1 MGNLC
6 SNDGDAE
13 PPKIKPVQI
22 VQYFSPE
29 EIKMRKKIEQF
40 FGKYEYDEKSTLQG

>member
-6 SNDGDAE
+6 SIEGDAE
-13 PPKIKPVQI
+13 PPKIKPVQR

-29 EIKMRKKIEQF
+29 EIKMRKKIETF
-40 FGKYEYDEKSTLQG
+40 FNEYEDDEKSTLQG